1 MKTLSMI
8 AAGLT
13 VAAVAAGTVA
23 GVTNLASLGR
33 SAAETRDVSNAA
45 GVKRLDGT
53 TITPAEIDATVTRLM
68 TAAKVPG
75 AGIAILVDGKI
86 AYLKAYGSR
95 DKQQNL
101 VLTTASVMSGASF
114 TKVAF
119 AYLVMQLVEQGSL
132 GLDKPVHE
140 YLPKP
145 LSEYE
150 NYRDLAE
157 DARFKK
163 ITARMLLTH
172 TSGLPN
178 WRWFTDDK
186 KLRIYFEPG
195 SRFAYSGEGIDLLQL
210 VVESIEKKGLQELME
225 EQVFGL
231 LGMSRS
237 SMVWEPRFES
247 DFANGYDEQERSL
260 GPQRR
265 KHADAAGSL
274 LTTVN
279 DFAKFVQGVMY
290 GTGLRPETRELMLSP
305 QVRISSRHQFPPLAA
320 ETTHQND
327 GIRLSY
333 GLAWGLYWTPYGKAF
348 FKEGHDDGWRNY
360 TVTFDEGK
368 TGIVIMTNSSNG
380 EGIYKE
386 LLETLQRNTFT
397 PMEWERFTR

>member
-1 MKTLSMI
+1 MKALSVI
-8 AAGLT
+8 VAGLT

-33 SAAETRDVSNAA
+33 SAAGTHDVSNAA

-68 TAAKVPG
+68 TAGNVPG

-101 VLTTASVMSGASF
+101 PLTTASVMSGASF

-132 GLDKPVHE
+132 SLDKPVHE

-150 NYRDLAE
+150 NYRALAE

-163 ITARMLLTH
+163 ITARMLLSH

-178 WRWFTDDK
+178 WRWFTDDE

-195 SRFAYSGEGIDLLQL
+195 SRFAYSGEGIELLQL
-210 VVESIEKKGLQELME
+210 VVESIKKKGLQELME
-225 EQVFGL
+225 EQVFRL
-231 LGMSRS
+231 LGMNRR
-237 SMVWEPRFES
+237 SMVWEPRFAD
-247 DFANGYDEQERSL
+247 DFANGYDEQENSLRPATAQTRRRCRITADDGERFRKVCAASDVRGRIAARDPRVDAEPAGADFFAAPIPSL
-260 GPQRR
+260 GDGDDPPERRDSIELWFGLGAVLDAVRESRLQRR
-265 KHADAAGSL
+265 
-274 LTTVN
+274 
-279 DFAKFVQGVMY
+279 
-290 GTGLRPETRELMLSP
+290 P
-305 QVRISSRHQFPPLAA
+305 
-320 ETTHQND
+320 
-327 GIRLSY
+327 
-333 GLAWGLYWTPYGKAF
+333 
-348 FKEGHDDGWRNY
+348 
-360 TVTFDEGK
+360 
-368 TGIVIMTNSSNG
+368 
-380 EGIYKE
+380 
-386 LLETLQRNTFT
+386 
-397 PMEWERFTR
+397 